1 MIMKKLAILMVALT
15 WGAAAPVFAGH
26 ATLSGLFDGSEPVL
40 APLGGNCANGG
51 DELGYVVFSSL
62 LVSQSGV
69 YDIVDAGDELAVD
82 VVVTVYKSS
91 FNPADPGANVL
102 AAGFNQAEQIS
113 LEQGTAYAVVIQ
125 HQCSNRAGAYGVAIS
140 GPGTVSGP
148 GVVASPSYTLGEFTP
163 MDPTADF
170 GFATTVYNV
179 NGPIQVQQ
187 TGTYYFADLSVYQRV
202 DMLLYLY
209 NQPFNPDDPGENA
222 IAVLDDSGTVELEA
236 GVDYYL
242 VSVPWETG
250 EPGEGGEWHYALFP
264 PGTPAFNSFFS
275 GAYFEVDGQGILMEV
290 FPQIRLVF
298 LAWFA
303 FEQQDMGAMQNSLS
317 GGPMSQ
323 ALGGTRQRWF
333 TATGS
338 FVPRASS
345 VELTFQNTT
354 GGAFNMPGYDRDT
367 NYGSGALHVDDCN
380 NVTLEFDLPS
390 GPVSG
395 MSAMTRV
402 GIDDITEAG
411 CLEVG
416 SQPGMIE

>member
-26 ATLSGLFDGSEPVL
+26 ATLSGLFDGSEPQTATL
-40 APLGGNCANGG
+40 ANPCAEG
-51 DELGYVVFSSL
+51 DDQLGYVEFGSL
-62 LVSQSGV
+62 QVSQGGV
-69 YDIVDAGDELAVD
+69 YDIVDAGEDLAAD
-82 VVVTVYKSS
+82 VVVAVYASGFS
-91 FNPADPGANVL
+91 PDNPDSNLVEEAFDQ
-102 AAGFNQAEQIS
+102 AAQVT
-113 LEQGTAYAVVIQ
+113 LDQGTNYAVVIQ
-125 HQCSNRAGAYGVAIS
+125 HRCTNRAGAYGVAIS
-140 GPGTVSGP
+140 GPGAVNGP

-163 MDPTADF
+163 EDPTADF
-170 GFATTVYNV
+170 GFATTFYDL
-179 NGPIQVQQ
+179 NGPVQVPQS
-187 TGTYYFADLSVYQRV
+187 GTYYFADLSVYQRV
-202 DMLLYLY
+202 DMLLYVY
-209 NQPFNPDDPGENA
+209 RQGFNPEDPGENA

-236 GVDYYL
+236 GVDYYF
-242 VSVPWETG
+242 VSVPWESG
-250 EPGEGGEWHYALFP
+250 EPGDGGEWHYALFP

-317 GGPMSQ
+317 GGPMTQ
-323 ALGGTRQRWF
+323 ALGGARQRWF